1 MPSAKMV
8 TQKPAG
14 SLSPESLSG
23 HATLADCASV
33 GELCA
38 SAETLPVQ
46 QAPSMAITYHGFLY
60 RASFIVVPLR
70 SHLSHATV
78 ERNHYACMTVERSA
92 NRRLREIGV
101 NRSELPTTH
110 RNYKRAEKV
119 WRFDCAELRPY
130 FTRTIDDVISIHT
143 SLCNCARRD
152 RSCKT
157 VIDVSEDAF

>member
-8 TQKPAG
+8 AQKPAG
-14 SLSPESLSG
+14 NLSPVSLSG

-78 ERNHYACMTVERSA
+78 ESSA

-157 VIDVSEDAF
+157 V

>member
-8 TQKPAG
+8 AQKPAG

-23 HATLADCASV
+23 HATLVDCASV

-38 SAETLPVQ
+38 SAETLPAQ

-110 RNYKRAEKV
+110 RK
-119 WRFDCAELRPY
+119 LQ
-130 FTRTIDDVISIHT
+130 
-143 SLCNCARRD
+143 ARRESLALRLRRAAAVFHASHRRCNFNSHFVVQL
-152 RSCKT
+152 RS
-157 VIDVSEDAF
+157 SR